1 MSVLIETYTLDTTM
15 AEIGLDDLDLYLI
28 HAPWPWNEV
37 GKDCREE
44 NRQI

>member
-1 MSVLIETYTLDTTM
+1 MS
-15 AEIGLDDLDLYLI
+15 EIGLDYLDLYLV